1 MIEIANILIII
12 DNLSFFEKIFGV
24 LFYLQQKKKKMQK
37 KNAFFN
43 IFVWIFVYQIHFF
56 YLCDYL
62 F

>member
-43 IFVWIFVYQIHFF
+43 IFV
-56 YLCDYL
+56 
-62 F
+62 